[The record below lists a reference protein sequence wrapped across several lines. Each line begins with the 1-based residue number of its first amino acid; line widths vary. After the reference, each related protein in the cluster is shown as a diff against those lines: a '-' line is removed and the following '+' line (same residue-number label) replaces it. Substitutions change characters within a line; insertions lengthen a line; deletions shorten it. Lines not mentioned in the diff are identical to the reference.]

1 MIERLSISRLGQRG
15 DGVAET
21 PQGLVFVAG
30 AVPGD
35 TVTAQVDG
43 DRGRLI
49 SVDIPSPDRVTP
61 FCPLFGR
68 CGGCATQHVGPKLY
82 SAWKREGLVNTLRHA
97 GIDVTVDPLVAAHGE
112 GRRRVTFHVRRVPG
126 EGKPVIETGFMAAR
140 SHDIVIVDA
149 CPLLTPGLARAPQVA
164 HAIGEALAGS
174 SKPLDVQ
181 VTDTEGGL
189 DVDVRGHGP
198 ASPSARRSLALLA
211 NQLDIARLSMHG
223 DVIVE
228 RRTPSVKIGK
238 ALVVPPPG
246 GFLQATMA
254 GEDALGGL
262 VTAAVGKAKMVADLF
277 AGVGTLALRLAEK
290 ATVHAVESEGAAM
303 LALDRAVRQTQGLR
317 TVTIETRDLFRRP
330 LLGPELARF
339 EAVVFDPPRAGAD
352 AQAKYLAESSVPVV
366 VAVSC
371 NASTFAR
378 DAALL
383 IGGGYTLARVTPVDQ
398 FLHSAHVELVGVFEK
413 KQAKKRRFTL
423 G

>member
-1 MIERLSISRLGQRG
+1 
-15 DGVAET
+15 
-21 PQGLVFVAG
+21 
-30 AVPGD
+30 
-35 TVTAQVDG
+35 
-43 DRGRLI
+43 
-49 SVDIPSPDRVTP
+49 
-61 FCPLFGR
+61 
-68 CGGCATQHVGPKLY
+68 
-82 SAWKREGLVNTLRHA
+82 
-97 GIDVTVDPLVAAHGE
+97 
-112 GRRRVTFHVRRVPG
+112 
-126 EGKPVIETGFMAAR
+126 
-140 SHDIVIVDA
+140 
-149 CPLLTPGLARAPQVA
+149 
-164 HAIGEALAGS
+164 
-174 SKPLDVQ
+174 
-181 VTDTEGGL
+181 
-189 DVDVRGHGP
+189 
-198 ASPSARRSLALLA
+198 
-211 NQLDIARLSMHG
+211 
-223 DVIVE
+223 
-228 RRTPSVKIGK
+228 
-238 ALVVPPPG
+238 
-246 GFLQATMA
+246 
-254 GEDALGGL
+254 

-339 EAVVFDPPRAGAD
+339 EAVVFDPPRAGAE

>member
-1 MIERLSISRLGQRG
+1 M
-15 DGVAET
+15 
-21 PQGLVFVAG
+21 AG

-82 SAWKREGLVNTLRHA
+82 SAWKREGLVNALRHA
-97 GIDVTVDPLVAAHGE
+97 GIDATVDPLVAAHGE

-126 EGKPVIETGFMAAR
+126 DGKPVIETGFMAAR

-262 VTAAVGKAKMVADLF
+262 VIRKVI
-277 AGVGTLALRLAEK
+277 R
-290 ATVHAVESEGAAM
+290 
-303 LALDRAVRQTQGLR
+303 
-317 TVTIETRDLFRRP
+317 I
-330 LLGPELARF
+330 
-339 EAVVFDPPRAGAD
+339 
-352 AQAKYLAESSVPVV
+352 
-366 VAVSC
+366 
-371 NASTFAR
+371 
-378 DAALL
+378 
-383 IGGGYTLARVTPVDQ
+383 RV
-398 FLHSAHVELVGVFEK
+398 
-413 KQAKKRRFTL
+413 
-423 G
+423 

>member
-82 SAWKREGLVNTLRHA
+82 SAWKREGLVNALRHA

-339 EAVVFDPPRAGAD
+339 DAVVFDPPRAGAE

>member
-1 MIERLSISRLGQRG
+1 MIEHLSISRLGQRG

-21 PQGLVFVAG
+21 PQGPVFVAG

-49 SVDIPSPDRVTP
+49 AVDVPSPDRAAP

-68 CGGCATQHVGPKLY
+68 CGGCATQHIGPKLY
-82 SAWKREGLVNTLRHA
+82 SAWKREAVVNAMRHA
-97 GIDVTVDPLVAAHGE
+97 GIDATIDPLVEAHGE

-140 SHDIVIVDA
+140 SHDIVIVEA

-211 NQLDIARLSMHG
+211 NQLDLARLSMHG

-246 GFLQATMA
+246 GFLQATRA
-254 GEDALGGL
+254 GEDALGDL
-262 VTAAVGKAKMVADLF
+262 VTSGVGKAKMVADLF

-339 EAVVFDPPRAGAD
+339 DAVVFDPPRAGAE

>member
-82 SAWKREGLVNTLRHA
+82 SAWKREGLVNALRHA
-97 GIDVTVDPLVAAHGE
+97 GIDATVDPLVAAHGE

-126 EGKPVIETGFMAAR
+126 DGKPVIETGFMAAR

-352 AQAKYLAESSVPVV
+352 AQAKYLAELSVPVV

>member
-21 PQGLVFVAG
+21 PQGPVFVAG

-49 SVDIPSPDRVTP
+49 SVDTPSADRATP
-61 FCPLFGR
+61 FCPLYGR
-68 CGGCATQHVGPKLY
+68 CGGCATQHIGPKLY
-82 SAWKREGLVNTLRHA
+82 SAWKREGLVNALRHA
-97 GIDVTVDPLVAAHGE
+97 GIDVAVDPLVEAHGE

-140 SHDIVIVDA
+140 SHDIVIIDA

-211 NQLDIARLSMHG
+211 NQLDLARLSMHG

-228 RRTPSVKIGK
+228 RRTPSVKIGT
-238 ALVVPPPG
+238 ALVVLPPG
-246 GFLQATMA
+246 GFLQATRA
-254 GEDALGGL
+254 GEDALGDL
-262 VTAAVGKAKMVADLF
+262 VTSGVGKAKMVADLF

-339 EAVVFDPPRAGAD
+339 DAVVFDPPRAGAD

-398 FLHSAHVELVGVFEK
+398 FLHSVHVELVGVFEK